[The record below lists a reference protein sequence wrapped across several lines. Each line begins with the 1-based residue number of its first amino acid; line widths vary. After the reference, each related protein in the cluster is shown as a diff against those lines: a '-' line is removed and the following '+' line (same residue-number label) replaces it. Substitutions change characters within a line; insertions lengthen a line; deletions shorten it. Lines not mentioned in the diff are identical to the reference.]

1 MVMKV
6 MTTMPMII
14 ILGDNNNSNNNDNNG
29 DLDNDVD

>member
-1 MVMKV
+1 MKV